1 MLMTVGAEEVQP
13 AAEVRSCVLLS
24 EYVPVAV
31 YCWVEPGEIEMLLG
45 VTAIETGAEAV
56 TFSDVELFRE
66 PNVAVITL
74 VPCATAVAK
83 PLLLMVATV
92 AAEDAQVTVLVRFW
106 VLPSVYLPVAV
117 NCCVNPLATAGF
129 AGVTAIEAKV
139 GAVTVSVVESFTEP
153 KLARIVVAPG
163 ATVVASP
170 ELLTVAT
177 VTAEEFQL
185 TVLVRSCVL
194 PSAYVPVAVNCCGI
208 PLATVGFRGV
218 TAIDVSMGR

>member
-1 MLMTVGAEEVQP
+1 MIEPLRPEAVAVMVAVPWDCAIASPAALMLMTVGAEEVQP
-13 AAEVRSCVLLS
+13 ADEVRSCVLLS

-56 TFSDVELFRE
+56 TFSDVELLRE

-74 VPCATAVAK
+74 VPCATEVAK

-92 AAEDAQVTVLVRFW
+92 AAEDAQATVLVRFW

-117 NCCVNPLATAGF
+117 NCCVKPLATTGF

-139 GAVTVSVVESFTEP
+139 GAVTVSVVESLTEP
-153 KLARIVVAPG
+153 RLARIVVAP
-163 ATVVASP
+163 
-170 ELLTVAT
+170 
-177 VTAEEFQL
+177 
-185 TVLVRSCVL
+185 
-194 PSAYVPVAVNCCGI
+194 
-208 PLATVGFRGV
+208 
-218 TAIDVSMGR
+218 